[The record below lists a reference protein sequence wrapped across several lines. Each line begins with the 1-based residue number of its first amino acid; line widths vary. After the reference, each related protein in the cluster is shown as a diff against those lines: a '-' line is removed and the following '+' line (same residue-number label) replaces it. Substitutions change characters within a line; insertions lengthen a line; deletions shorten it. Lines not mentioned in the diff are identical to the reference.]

1 MLLTLGIACFA
12 FTASRFGV
20 GEDSNVQTIL
30 LRKETQRERGLR
42 NENFLS
48 SFFWFYFLEKYEIMN
63 CFLVSGCPSNEQKDF
78 RFPFFVVCLRSMK
91 AWTEKWRKIAI
102 PTWAP
107 FTSVILNLFVSLAF
121 GKHLHQ
127 SFRKKNVSSSLWS
140 VSEARR
146 HEQRNEGR

>member
-12 FTASRFGV
+12 FTASWFGV

-63 CFLVSGCPSNEQKDF
+63 CFSVSGCPSNEQKDF
-78 RFPFFVVCLRSMK
+78 RFLFFVVCLRSMK

-127 SFRKKNVSSSLWS
+127 SLRKKNVSSSLWS

>member
-63 CFLVSGCPSNEQKDF
+63 CFSVSGCPSNEQKDF
-78 RFPFFVVCLRSMK
+78 RFLFFVVCLRSMK
-91 AWTEKWRKIAI
+91 A
-102 PTWAP
+102 
-107 FTSVILNLFVSLAF
+107 
-121 GKHLHQ
+121 
-127 SFRKKNVSSSLWS
+127 
-140 VSEARR
+140 
-146 HEQRNEGR
+146 

>member
-12 FTASRFGV
+12 FTASRIGV

-78 RFPFFVVCLRSMK
+78 RFLFFVVCLRSMK